1 MNYSI
6 DFFLDHQ
13 TESILL
19 GICII
24 AFLIQI
30 IYYLRYYLSLAKYKD
45 PEVSKDLPPVSV
57 IICARNESKN
67 LENNLYKILSQEY
80 PSDFE
85 VVVVNDASEDDSE
98 LVLAKLKREHTNL
111 YYTTIPHDRQFSH
124 GKKLALTLGVK
135 AAKNE
140 HLIFTDAD
148 CVPQSNKW
156 LCHMANGLLQK
167 DIVLGVG
174 LYKKRKGLSNL
185 LLRYDTFMIAV
196 QYISFAIK
204 KKTYMGVGRNMAYT
218 KKTFYDTGG
227 FKSHSHILSGDDD
240 LFIQEAATK
249 NNVAI
254 VTNPDSFTLSESP
267 NNFSE
272 WCNQKKR
279 HLTTSKHYKNKSKR
293 LIGIEIFSRQLFW
306 ASAIISMFFSTFAN
320 AILIVFFLKLL
331 VQFLVLGK
339 ISRNMGQKNIIWI
352 GILLDFVLP
361 IITGVLL
368 MGSKRKVKSN
378 RWT

>member
-6 DFFLDHQ
+6 DFFLTHL
-13 TESILL
+13 TESIIL

-24 AFLIQI
+24 SFLIQI
-30 IYYLRYYLSLAKYKD
+30 IYYLRYYLALARYKE
-45 PEVSKDLPPVSV
+45 PEISQNLPPVSV

-67 LENNLYKILSQEY
+67 LQNNLHKVLNQDY
-80 PSDFE
+80 PSGFE

-98 LVLAKLKREHTNL
+98 FVLAKLKREYDNL

-140 HLIFTDAD
+140 HLVFTDAD
-148 CVPQSNKW
+148 CVPQSDKW
-156 LCHMANGLLQK
+156 LSHMANALLKK

-174 LYKKRKGLSNL
+174 LYKKRRGFANR

-196 QYISFAIK
+196 QYLSFALK
-204 KKTYMGVGRNMAYT
+204 KKPYMGVGRNMAYT
-218 KKTFYDTGG
+218 KKTFYDIGG

-254 VTNPDSFTLSESP
+254 VTHPDAYTLSEPP
-267 NNFSE
+267 NNFWE

-279 HLTTSKHYKNKSKR
+279 HLTTSKFYKAKSKR
-293 LIGIEIFSRQLFW
+293 LIGVEIFSRQLFW
-306 ASAIISMFFSTFAN
+306 SSAIISMFFSTFA
-320 AILIVFFLKLL
+320 IVTTIIFFVKIL

-339 ISRNMGQKNIIWI
+339 VSRNMEQKNMIWI
-352 GILLDFVLP
+352 GILFDFLLP
-361 IITGVLL
+361 IVTGVLL
-368 MGSKRKVKSN
+368 MGSKRKIKRN